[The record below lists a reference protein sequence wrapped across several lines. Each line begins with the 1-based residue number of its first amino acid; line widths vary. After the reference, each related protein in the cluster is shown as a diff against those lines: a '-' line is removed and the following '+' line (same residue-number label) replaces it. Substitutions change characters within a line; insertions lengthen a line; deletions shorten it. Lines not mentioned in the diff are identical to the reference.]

1 MVQIVNVQAYQHRSL
16 GRSVGNKEGQSDQG
30 AEKRSHPVEWYC
42 EAGGS
47 GTAVTKGAQ
56 SEVTA
61 ETMHSAIRMFRQ
73 LLGLLAFGP
82 EDFHETCFTRPSPLN
97 FIPCLT
103 TLRPEKRDE
112 RFFSKR
118 LPRRHVLKIL
128 KKSDSN

>member
-1 MVQIVNVQAYQHRSL
+1 M
-16 GRSVGNKEGQSDQG
+16 SVI
-30 AEKRSHPVEWYC
+30 
-42 EAGGS
+42 
-47 GTAVTKGAQ
+47 
-56 SEVTA
+56 
-61 ETMHSAIRMFRQ
+61 AIFRQ
-73 LLGLLAFGP
+73 LLGLLSFGP

-103 TLRPEKRDE
+103 TLRPEKQNE